1 MKKVDRRSFLK
12 TAACGLAACANLAGT
27 EQVTAKPA
35 SVKNRKVKKDDKS
48 WSLVILPDTQY
59 YSEQYPGLF
68 HLQTQWV
75 LENRDKYNIVYVL
88 QNGDV
93 TNNNSKT
100 QWQRASRALARLDG
114 KVPYAISFGNHDY
127 GPGGSSRDR
136 NTLGNEFFGVSRFEK
151 WPTFGRPMEAGKMD
165 NTCHTFNAARQDYL
179 ILCLEFGPRDE
190 VLQWANRIIEKHSTH
205 KVITMTHA
213 YLYSDSTRYNWQQK
227 SSQQKWNP
235 HSYPFAQS
243 DTTTVND
250 GQQIW
255 DKLVRKHSNCFMTV
269 NGHVCNDGLG
279 FLTSR
284 ADHGNDVHQML
295 VNFQM
300 LAEGGGAWLRILNFQ
315 PHNKTIS
322 VKDYSP
328 LYEEFNTSAD
338 NQFTINL

>member
-114 KVPYAISFGNHDY
+114 KVPYAISFG
-127 GPGGSSRDR
+127 
-136 NTLGNEFFGVSRFEK
+136 
-151 WPTFGRPMEAGKMD
+151 KMD
-165 NTCHTFNAARQDYL
+165 NTCHTFNAAGQDYL
-179 ILCLEFGPRDE
+179 ILCLEFGPRNE
-190 VLQWANRIIEKHSTH
+190 VLQWANRVIEKHSTH

-227 SSQQKWNP
+227 GSQQKWNP

-338 NQFTINL
+338 NQFTIKL